1 MSNSKQPARTETSPA
16 TDIAPLPRDHTLLV
30 CLLLA
35 VVTLA
40 IFSPALFNDFVNYD
54 DLSYVTSNPH
64 IQSGLTPDAVA
75 WAFTTGHASNWHPLT
90 WISHML
96 DWQFSGKNPA
106 GHHATSILFHVA
118 NTLLLFLLLKK
129 ISGAVWRSAF
139 VAALFA
145 LHPVHVESVAWISE
159 RKDVLSAF
167 FFLLTLWAYAGYAQK
182 AEIRGQMSEVRNPA
196 FNLRPLTSGLY
207 WLALFFLAL
216 GLMSKPMLVTT
227 PFVLLLFDYWP
238 LHRFELKTQNSK
250 LKTVAWLIAE
260 KIPFFALAVASSLA
274 TFIVQKKG
282 GAVTSIL
289 ALPLDSRIGNALV
302 SYIRYLGKTFW
313 PDNLAILYP
322 YPPSRHWATS
332 QVIGSVAILL
342 AITACAIW
350 LARRR
355 KYFLVGWL
363 WFLGTLV
370 PVIGLVQVG
379 IQAMADRYTYIPLI
393 GIFFAAVWWIAD
405 ATQSKRW
412 QPFVLGTFA
421 AIVLVVCARLT
432 ERQIAFWHDSE
443 TLFGNA
449 VAVTEKNYLAYNN
462 LGFHLANEGKRF
474 GNEARLDE
482 AIKNYRKAVE
492 IDPTYEDAQN
502 NLGHALAEQ
511 EKYAEAIPH
520 YLAALRSNPKHVEVH
535 NNLGNALAS
544 LGQIDQGIEHY
555 RIALTNDPKHADAHN
570 NLGIALAMKGKLDEA
585 IGEFHAALKFKTND
599 ASAHSNLGNAY
610 AAQKKFDDAIREY
623 EASLRLDP
631 KDSQAQ
637 NNLGNVLTELGRAE
651 EAIPHYRAALRL
663 KAKNPEAHCNL
674 GMALARLGKRNEAKM
689 HFKEAL
695 RLKPDYEQAQ
705 RQLRA
710 LTNSASP

>member
-1 MSNSKQPARTETSPA
+1 MSNSKQPARAKPSP
-16 TDIAPLPRDHTLLV
+16 TTGIALLPRDHTLLI

-35 VVTLA
+35 IGTLA

-54 DLSYVTSNPH
+54 DPSYVTSNPH
-64 IQSGLTPDAVA
+64 IQSGPTPAAVA

-96 DWQFSGKNPA
+96 DWQLFGKNPM
-106 GHHATSILFHVA
+106 GHHATNILFHVA

-129 ISGAVWRSAF
+129 MSGAIWRSAF

-145 LHPVHVESVAWISE
+145 LHPIHVESVAWVSE
-159 RKDVLSAF
+159 RKDVLSTF
-167 FFLLTLWAYAGYAQK
+167 FFLLTLLAYGRYTQTQIGNLK
-182 AEIRGQMSEVRNPA
+182 LEIGNQQSAIVYY
-196 FNLRPLTSGLY
+196 L
-207 WLALFFLAL
+207 LALSLFAL

-227 PFVLLLFDYWP
+227 PFLLLLLDYWP
-238 LHRFELKTQNSK
+238 LNRLATGDWR
-250 LKTVAWLIAE
+250 LAIRPLVE
-260 KIPFFALAVASSLA
+260 KIPFVALAIISSA
-274 TFIVQKKG
+274 ITFLVQRKG
-282 GAVTSIL
+282 GAVTSIS

-302 SYIRYLGKTFW
+302 SYVRYLGKTFW

-332 QVIGSVAILL
+332 QVVGSVVIL
-342 AITACAIW
+342 ITVTVLAIW

-412 QPFVLGTFA
+412 QPLVLGTFA
-421 AIVLVVCARLT
+421 ALVLVVFAKLT
-432 ERQIAFWHDSE
+432 ERQIAYWQNSE

-462 LGFHLANEGKRF
+462 LGFYLANSGKR
-474 GNEARLDE
+474 DE
-482 AIKNYRKAVE
+482 AIKNYRMAVE
-492 IDPTYEDAQN
+492 IDPTYQDAQN
-502 NLGHALAEQ
+502 NLGHALAEKD
-511 EKYAEAIPH
+511 KYAEAIPH
-520 YLAALRSNPKHVEVH
+520 YLAALRRNSRHVEVH
-535 NNLGNALAS
+535 NNLGNALTS

-555 RIALTNDPKHADAHN
+555 KIALTNDPTHADAHN

-585 IGEFHAALKFKTND
+585 IEEFHAALKYKTNN
-599 ASAHSNLGNAY
+599 ASAHSNLGNAF
-610 AAQKKFDDAIREY
+610 AAQKKFEDAIREY

-637 NNLGNVLTELGRAE
+637 NNLGNVLTELGRTEDAL
-651 EAIPHYRAALRL
+651 PHYRASLRL
-663 KAKNPEAHCNL
+663 KEKNPEAHFNL
-674 GMALARLGKRNEAKM
+674 GMALARLGQRDEAEF

-710 LTNSASP
+710 LTNSAPP